1 MWWVRRGAFAS
12 RSPRP
17 RGLTLHTAGGGDW
30 HREYLSENGCSRKP
44 GETTALC
51 WRLLKEER
59 QNSTRWHSQAFP
71 DWNAQQAQATEVTTA
86 SCRSVLS
93 REGRGHAWWRRVGVR
108 GWKQDDLY
116 FSWLTSLVLRNMWER
131 HLSTFI
137 STWAREDPYRSQNT
151 EILISRRE
159 WSPVKPGRQSILV
172 LPEVLLVE

>member
-12 RSPRP
+12 RSPAP
-17 RGLTLHTAGGGDW
+17 RTHTPHSGVGVTGT
-30 HREYLSENGCSRKP
+30 ENLSVKMACSRKP

-51 WRLLKEER
+51 WRLLKGER
-59 QNSTRWHSQAFP
+59 QNSTRWHSQAFS

-93 REGRGHAWWRRVGVR
+93 REGCGHARWRRVGVR

-116 FSWLTSLVLRNMWER
+116 SSWLTSLVLRNRWER

-159 WSPVKPGRQSILV
+159 WSPVKPGQPSILV

>member
-1 MWWVRRGAFAS
+1 MTDSSGEKH
-12 RSPRP
+12 SPRTGN
-17 RGLTLHTAGGGDW
+17 RHQSGGRARTCG
-30 HREYLSENGCSRKP
+30 EYDVVPLLADPPGPADSHSTQRVGVTGTENISVKMACSRKP

-59 QNSTRWHSQAFP
+59 QNSTRWHSQAVP

-116 FSWLTSLVLRNMWER
+116 FS
-131 HLSTFI
+131 
-137 STWAREDPYRSQNT
+137 
-151 EILISRRE
+151 
-159 WSPVKPGRQSILV
+159 
-172 LPEVLLVE
+172 